1 METDQQEVEVYKN
14 LITVNNS
21 NLGKEE
27 LKDFKRQ
34 VSAEISRLGETVEK
48 IEGQVSA
55 DKSKFGKKVEKVEEL
70 LSRGFADISKLDKR
84 IEKVMMIK
92 TNVGNNSISMKETKT
107 SMYDRF
113 PCFKN
118 MNINYKDLANKV
130 LTNKDLANKNLFC
143 LDGHDVGDF
152 PIDNAMVK
160 ARENIYNPFSYGRVE
175 VPAGTAGFGYLA
187 PDGKYMISWKNK
199 GVRLFN
205 KGDKVMYKCDGKH

>member
-143 LDGHDVGDF
+143 LDGHDVRDF
-152 PIDNAMVK
+152 PINNAMVK
-160 ARENIYNPFSYGRVE
+160 ATKNFYPNPYRPVE

-199 GVRLFN
+199 GVRLF
-205 KGDKVMYKCDGKH
+205 DKVDAVMYKCDGKH